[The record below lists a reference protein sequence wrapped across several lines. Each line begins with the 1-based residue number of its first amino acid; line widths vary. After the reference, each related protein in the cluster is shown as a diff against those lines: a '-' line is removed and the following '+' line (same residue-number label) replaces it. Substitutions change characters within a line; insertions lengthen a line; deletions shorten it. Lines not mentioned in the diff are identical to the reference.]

1 MPELPELTPAIH
13 GRPRQVAVGFICRAG
28 KATTEVERDK

>member
-1 MPELPELTPAIH
+1 MPELPELTAANY
-13 GRPRQVAVGFICRAG
+13 GRPRLVAVEFISRAG